1 MPKTLDN
8 YPPGTTADGKNVCFR
23 LPIELRQQVTAMAEN
38 LGVTLSE
45 LMRGLVLKELG
56 QPALVGVDEGYQAGR
71 KLAIQMVRKIIA
83 SATASAHDMLP
94 DTYEEAVAR
103 FALAGPG
110 VDPNLVPRGF
120 DNVDPNDPN
129 NY

>member
-23 LPIELRQQVTAMAEN
+23 LPIELRQQAAGMAEA

-45 LMRGLVLKELG
+45 LMRGLLLKELG
-56 QPALVGVDEGYQAGR
+56 HPALVGVDEGYQAGR
-71 KLAIQMVRKIIA
+71 RLAIQMVHKIMA
-83 SATASAHDMLP
+83 SAVASASDMLP
-94 DTYEEAVAR
+94 ETYEEAVAR

-110 VDPNLVPRGF
+110 VDPNLVPREF
-120 DNVDPNDPN
+120 NDPNDPN
-129 NY
+129 SY

>member
-8 YPPGTTADGKNVCFR
+8 YPRGTTADGKNVCVR
-23 LPIELRQQVTAMAEN
+23 LPVELRQQVAAMAEA

-45 LMRGLVLKELG
+45 LIRGLILKELG

-71 KLAIQMVRKIIA
+71 RLAIQMVRKIIA
-83 SATASAHDMLP
+83 SATASANDMLP
-94 DTYEEAVAR
+94 ETYEEAVAR

-110 VDPNLVPRGF
+110 VDPNLVPSGLMEP
-120 DNVDPNDPN
+120 DPNDPSG
-129 NY
+129 Y